1 MPKPKPRHVKT
12 PETQLTSPLD
22 QIDVEKVEE
31 ISPAKEHTLDIETV
45 QVGISPSDTTIETYE
60 DRKKFWETVSRESEI
75 TISKKKRMSL
85 FEEPTDTEKQLLA
98 KKRTSVHEISGF
110 PPIPKPRSTL
120 QTSVS
125 LSESEGPGRQQSISS
140 VDESTGSIGQTEL
153 TRISESDKSLDE
165 ALGKP
170 MTEYQAAYQVPQ
182 PVDGKTKTRSEELK
196 GELQKTDS
204 LDSEKDYSSQAYE
217 NAGYISD
224 SGDVEHYISDSEIE
238 DRVPQI
244 RERQMSIAV
253 PVAPARKSIYER
265 SASLPTEDLYEVS
278 ARSVKLRKQYYEQQ
292 IKKEMI
298 VEQLTS
304 EVEEEPSP
312 ERKTLTGL
320 TIREE
325 ESPIGTRSAPEKLS
339 EEDEQYIPATIKD
352 IAKSFEEAKITD
364 VSSSVKSFEQKSTD
378 ITRSDS
384 RESGSGVDAAPVK
397 PPSVRDLAKGF
408 EKELGS
414 VVAGH
419 KIGQP
424 SKDMKGFVLEKHT
437 KGASEKVD
445 VKDIKDFQ
453 EIVHTT
459 HKPDSTVASHKNGEA
474 IPGSLMDTMESVET
488 AVSTHKFETHKSFE
502 STTRTKR
509 SSTESEQSISSERSM
524 DFGAVDEVIPTYRED
539 SMSKPSDSMEVHVD
553 KSEIEDSE
561 KVTDI
566 EQDATDLETKSLDSL
581 NAVDDHVP
589 EITVTLSGKQRR
601 ISEDS
606 DEESEKETHK
616 AQICQSEQRSED
628 VVWEVSVESE
638 PNIKFDER
646 AYEISAEEPAKVEK
660 DEDLSGSVRD
670 ESDLGSEIHQDHSD
684 SYASDKIKSETHSEM
699 EKIILES
706 LHQQKVDPEEAKK
719 IATALIEDIE
729 AEIERRQ
736 PSGIVILDMPSDTD
750 KPPISDYLRQLA
762 EAKGLDEREV
772 ELVESVL
779 ARREREL
786 ARLSRRDTEASS
798 MEITDEDL
806 RYSGTEVD
814 YNNILE
820 QQMDQLEHEKSVED
834 IKAVYDTLE
843 KECRKDY
850 ETQSVKSEKTED
862 ESVKESS
869 IQRDYE
875 TYEEGKITA
884 RKMDIQSKTS
894 DSMKSERRLSEK
906 RDAIL
911 EEDETALDSIT
922 EETEIMERKIETS
935 ITHAES
941 KKTDSVSEALTSAS
955 YVTDKTKHAI
965 DTVHKVIE
973 ATTKDSESK
982 IDKTATS
989 ELEQTKLAGKY
1000 ALELETEEKFD
1011 EGFKKSKIEQDQE
1024 VEKMS
1029 GTETK
1034 TDVVKIEETKRT
1046 DEGQVEIL
1054 QTNERTHTKTESSLT
1069 HIDHKHEVSTAV
1081 TSKVLG
1087 EVIETD
1093 LEKLIASGTLNVDK
1107 EKLDQIKPIGT
1118 DEIVIIEHEQIKR
1131 TYSDESKSSQD
1142 ESIRSPEEQ
1151 FSTCSSGRKGDSDSV
1166 FKAQQKQSVTLR
1178 KTKSQKDAD
1187 TSSSSGKDM
1196 KVDRKSGIDFEA
1208 YSSSGESHYHSFEV
1222 DSGRSRPC
1230 SSDVEGLVAA
1240 GSSEY
1245 ESALTSQDISAPS
1258 HMTDYHT
1265 AVSSLSSKESMKSLD
1280 SESSGNLA
1288 SVEVSEASE
1297 TLVPSTFEV
1306 DRDILDE
1313 SVDEWHEKPVRQSTS
1328 DSDYILGSID
1338 ASEETE
1344 LPPLDSLSK
1353 MKRSHEMTFQPE
1365 PKVLAPDSPHDADE
1379 KFGTSLD
1386 EGSVLSMSVSSTSS
1400 ASALRTVIELSRTDS
1415 ERLEGSMTISGS
1427 FDDVE
1432 AFQGSRESLI
1442 HTPTRQTDMST
1453 STPSQPSDFAI
1464 GSVTITTSTVAED
1477 GLQNVSTQVTSEVQ
1491 TPEKDLIEDVVEPK
1505 KKGHRRQESAAFAP
1519 SMFSMASRSEIEQKI
1534 HSDLAESD
1542 KYTSE
1547 LSYKEVISDE
1557 KKDVDETEK
1566 DEFYETEADQGFHR
1580 DMREGRYLETESDV
1594 DGDSKLSDVS
1604 RPQSQISKSG
1614 FSDDKPDSE
1623 LMELAKLT
1631 SSDGVTEPVERPI
1644 SPEPP
1649 EDYEIK
1655 DDTPELSSEAQASV
1669 GELEQEYTSAIA
1681 RAADFH
1687 LPDIKKVS
1695 EKATKDLSSE
1705 KSSFEE
1711 AEAEAAFS
1719 MVAHVS
1725 PAHKVKQI
1733 CPILEDDDAE
1743 KHELETRERA
1753 KKELEKKRKAQ
1764 MKDLSPGFIPDIK
1777 ITQHMA
1783 PLVDHGFHYPDL
1795 EYEQKEREKEESEK
1809 PEAPQTPSS
1818 KSSED
1823 TDQGREYTLEDSG
1836 VSIPEE
1842 PEGTFLDE
1850 KAEMTE
1856 SKSELGTV
1864 VEKTIYES
1872 DKETSRSGSSNSD
1885 SFEMLEK
1892 PDLIDDFVVIEEV
1905 AKEAQEFDT
1914 EGKSVKITMKKK
1926 AVKKADAEIEEYLTK
1941 SAPTTTTAKMTDM
1954 KYYPDGSSSDEL
1966 GFEFEDSPP
1975 QLQKQE
1981 SSTSKKGRDYVY
1993 EYDRELEA
2001 NRKWIEQQFQGD
2013 QAAMM
2018 AAGYG
2023 YEMEFERGPLEDIK
2037 EEDINDF
2044 DPTSSRIGSVGSQK
2058 ESGGSLGSVKDSFSS
2073 TPEYDVLAGRKYFT
2087 RSGEHDDVSMSSLQ
2101 EFENLER
2108 AMSLEQRK
2116 YHQGSQ
2122 DSLSNGSFGR
2132 RYYASRSGQGDD
2144 VSVSSLKEFEGLEKA
2159 CIDAHKIEVKVKE
2172 EEAMLAQIDEGQES
2186 IASEETESCET
2197 MSGTDKKV
2205 IPDSDEEDYEKRMFE
2220 IDEIIRQA
2228 QTNVERFV
2236 DLKECEKTES
2246 LGRGDSFEEVA
2257 KVPELELDVPEQK
2270 ASSTKVQWADTS
2282 EDVMAVSTDSLDL
2295 PREEVDRRD
2304 STDSL
2309 DQKTTAGDIMT
2320 ASTDSIEL
2328 QAAQKAKDTIMTD
2341 SIEVRDED
2349 EKSNMVAS
2357 DSLELATGTSANVA
2371 GYSDSIDEDGGRV
2384 GVYEH
2389 STSSEKDGACL
2400 PKDNE
2405 LRTRAEHML
2414 GSTDSLDPS
2423 SSAAT
2428 HATYQYET
2436 DSVFSGSFTSGG
2448 SNTMVSSTDT
2458 IEQREGVDL
2467 AAAVRKV
2474 WFDDATSGT
2483 SRTFTTE
2490 YFEDDSRPYVTE
2502 VIEPCEETEFSHT
2515 IHRRVEMPPEIRKV
2529 TFSGA
2534 DAEEQMRRFME
2545 EFGEGEDVQESEEVD
2560 KDGNVHV
2567 KRIVQKRLIIKDG
2580 SEGKPDV
2587 PGHGVIKRTYTDGQ
2601 HSKTIY
2607 TQEFDLPQGDT
2618 TSAVRDIL
2626 TSIAGDTGSSRF
2638 PSEVVVIQI
2647 NFSLVLYYLYTC
2659 TLFLVSFRFS
2669 FLSVCMVLHLHV
2681 VYCLR

>member
-1 MPKPKPRHVKT
+1 MPKPKPRHVKS

-22 QIDVEKVEE
+22 HVDIAKVEA
-31 ISPAKEHTLDIETV
+31 ISPVQEQKLEIETV
-45 QVGISPSDTTIETYE
+45 QVGISPSDPMTDTYE

-75 TISKKKRMSL
+75 VISKKKRMSL
-85 FEEPTDTEKQLLA
+85 FEEPSVSEKQLLA
-98 KKRTSVHEISGF
+98 KKRTSIHEVGGF
-110 PPIPKPRSTL
+110 PPVPKPRSTL
-120 QTSVS
+120 QTSTS
-125 LSESEGPGRQQSISS
+125 LSESEGPRRQQSESS
-140 VDESTGSIGQTEL
+140 VDESSGSFAQTEL
-153 TRISESDKSLDE
+153 TRISESDKSLE
-165 ALGKP
+165 ELPTKP
-170 MTEYQAAYQVPQ
+170 MTEYQAAFQAPQV
-182 PVDGKTKTRSEELK
+182 VDTKTKIRSEEIKTESKAELK
-196 GELQKTDS
+196 KMDS

-253 PVAPARKSIYER
+253 PIVPARKSIYER

-312 ERKTLTGL
+312 ERKTLASLPIKDEELPTG
-320 TIREE
+320 I
-325 ESPIGTRSAPEKLS
+325 RSAPEKLS
-339 EEDEQYIPATIKD
+339 EEEEKSVPTTIDEVAR
-352 IAKSFEEAKITD
+352 SFEEAP
-364 VSSSVKSFEQKSTD
+364 SSVKDITQSFEEKTTS
-378 ITRSDS
+378 ILRSDS
-384 RESGSGVDAAPVK
+384 KDSAKSIEITKPLSVK
-397 PPSVRDLAKGF
+397 DLAKGF
-408 EKELGS
+408 EKELGT
-414 VVAGH
+414 VVAGQ

-437 KGASEKVD
+437 KASSEEEGLQ
-445 VKDIKDFQ
+445 DIKDFQ
-453 EIVHTT
+453 ELVYPT
-459 HKPDSTVASHKNGEA
+459 HKPNSTVVSHKEGELFQ
-474 IPGSLMDTMESVET
+474 GSLMGIEESVGT

-502 STTRTKR
+502 STSRTKR
-509 SSTESEQSISSERSM
+509 SSTESEQSVSSERSM
-524 DFGAVDEVIPTYRED
+524 EFGTVDEVAPTYKDD
-539 SMSKPSDSMEVHVD
+539 STSKPSDSMEVHVD
-553 KSEIEDSE
+553 KSELEDSE
-561 KVTDI
+561 KVTDM
-566 EQDATDLETKSLDSL
+566 EQDTTDVETKSLDSL
-581 NAVDDHVP
+581 NASDDHVP

-606 DEESEKETHK
+606 EENEQVQVESSHG
-616 AQICQSEQRSED
+616 AQIYQSEQRTED
-628 VVWEVSVESE
+628 IVWEVSVESD
-638 PNIKFDER
+638 PTTKFDER
-646 AYEISAEEPAKVEK
+646 TFEITTEEPSKVKDFEK

-684 SYASDKIKSETHSEM
+684 SYSDKIKSESHSEI

-706 LHQQKVDPEEAKK
+706 LHHQKVDPEEAKK

-729 AEIERRQ
+729 VEIGKRQ
-736 PSGIVILDMPSDTD
+736 SSEKLLE
-750 KPPISDYLRQLA
+750 KPEIAKPQVGDYLRQLA

-786 ARLSRRDTEASS
+786 AKLARRDTEASS

-820 QQMDQLEHEKSVED
+820 QQMNQLEHEKSSEN
-834 IKAVYDTLE
+834 IKGVYDSLE
-843 KECRKDY
+843 KEFKKDY
-850 ETQSVKSEKTED
+850 ETQSVKSEKSED
-862 ESVKESS
+862 ESIKESS
-869 IQRDYE
+869 IQKDYE
-875 TYEEGKITA
+875 SYEDGKLITS
-884 RKMDIQSKTS
+884 KVDIQSKTF
-894 DSMKSERRLSEK
+894 DSAKAERRYSEK
-906 RDAIL
+906 REAII
-911 EEDETALDSIT
+911 EEDESVLDAIT
-922 EETEIMERKIETS
+922 EESDTFAKKQEKIVTQS
-935 ITHAES
+935 ES
-941 KKTDSVSEALTSAS
+941 KKEESLSEVIKSATI
-955 YVTDKTKHAI
+955 VTDEVAHVGHRVEQIT
-965 DTVHKVIE
+965 E
-973 ATTKDSESK
+973 ATMQDSESK
-982 IDKTATS
+982 IEKRTTA
-989 ELEQTKLAGKY
+989 EVEKTKLGGKY
-1000 ALELETEEKFD
+1000 EAEIEIKEQLD
-1011 EGFKKSKIEQDQE
+1011 EGFKERKIEQDQK
-1024 VEKMS
+1024 VEKVS
-1029 GTETK
+1029 EKETK
-1034 TDVVKIEETKRT
+1034 TDVEQTEESKHTSEGEVDILHTK
-1046 DEGQVEIL
+1046 EK
-1054 QTNERTHTKTESSLT
+1054 THTKTESSV
-1069 HIDHKHEVSTAV
+1069 ISVDHKHEVSTSV

-1087 EVIETD
+1087 EVAETD
-1093 LEKLIASGTLNVDK
+1093 LGKLIESTSLSS
-1107 EKLDQIKPIGT
+1107 DQVKSTEGR
-1118 DEIVIIEHEQIKR
+1118 EIIIVEHEQVQR
-1131 TYSDESKSSQD
+1131 TYSDESKSSQE

-1151 FSTCSSGRKGDSDSV
+1151 LSTASSGRRGDSDSV
-1166 FKAQQKQSVTLR
+1166 IKPPLKQGVILR
-1178 KTKSQKDAD
+1178 KSKPHKDAD
-1187 TSSSSGKDM
+1187 TSSSSGGGKDL
-1196 KVDRKSGIDFEA
+1196 KIDRKSGIDFEA
-1208 YSSSGESHYHSFEV
+1208 YSSSGESHYHSFEL
-1222 DSGRSRPC
+1222 DSGKSRPC
-1230 SSDVEGLVAA
+1230 SSDVEGLVGA

-1245 ESALTSQDISAPS
+1245 ESALTSQDVSAPS

-1306 DRDILDE
+1306 DRDILDDTVE
-1313 SVDEWHEKPVRQSTS
+1313 EWHEKPIRQSTES
-1328 DSDYILGSID
+1328 FDV
-1338 ASEETE
+1338 SEESE
-1344 LPPLDSLSK
+1344 IPLVDLQSR

-1365 PKVLAPDSPHDADE
+1365 PKAFAPDSPHESEE

-1400 ASALRTVIELSRTDS
+1400 ASALRTVVELSRADS
-1415 ERLEGSMTISGS
+1415 ERIEGSMTISGS
-1427 FDDVE
+1427 FDDVDALQE
-1432 AFQGSRESLI
+1432 SRESLC
-1442 HTPTRQTDMST
+1442 TPTKQTDTST
-1453 STPSQPSDFAI
+1453 STPAQLSGVAV
-1464 GSVTITTSTVAED
+1464 GSVTITTSTVAEN
-1477 GLQNVSTQVTSEVQ
+1477 GLQSVSTQVTSEVQ
-1491 TPEKDLIEDVVEPK
+1491 RPEKESAAVVEDAVEPK

-1519 SMFSMASRSEIEQKI
+1519 SMFSLPSRSEIEQKI

-1547 LSYKEVISDE
+1547 LSFKEVTCDE
-1557 KKDVDETEK
+1557 KKDIDETER

-1580 DMREGRYLETESDV
+1580 DVREGRYLETESDV
-1594 DGDSKLSDVS
+1594 DGDIS

-1623 LMELAKLT
+1623 LAELARLT
-1631 SSDGVTEPVERPI
+1631 SSDGVTEPIERPI
-1644 SPEPP
+1644 SPEPL
-1649 EDYEIK
+1649 EEFEIK

-1669 GELEQEYTSAIA
+1669 EELEQEYTSAIA
-1681 RAADFH
+1681 RVDFH
-1687 LPDIKKVS
+1687 LPDIKKS
-1695 EKATKDLSSE
+1695 AEKIVKDPSSE

-1753 KKELEKKRKAQ
+1753 LKELEERRKAQ

-1783 PLVDHGFHYPDL
+1783 PLVDKGFHYPDM
-1795 EYEQKEREKEESEK
+1795 EYEQQQQREVEK
-1809 PEAPQTPSS
+1809 TEAPQTPSS

-1823 TDQGREYTLEDSG
+1823 TDQGREYVLEDTG

-1850 KAEMTE
+1850 KAETTE

-1864 VEKTIYES
+1864 VEKTMYES

-1914 EGKSVKITMKKK
+1914 EGKSVQITVKKK
-1926 AVKKADAEIEEYLTK
+1926 VVKKADKEIEEYLTK
-1941 SAPTTTTAKMTDM
+1941 SAPTPTTTKMTDI

-1975 QLQKQE
+1975 QLQNQE
-1981 SSTSKKGRDYVY
+1981 GTSKKGRDYVY

-2001 NRKWIEQQFQGD
+2001 NKKWIEQQFQGD
-2013 QAAMM
+2013 QAAMI

-2023 YEMEFERGPLEDIK
+2023 YEMDFERGPLEDIK

-2101 EFENLER
+2101 EFENLEK

-2132 RYYASRSGQGDD
+2132 RYYAGRSGQGDD

-2197 MSGTDKKV
+2197 ISGTDKKV

-2220 IDEIIRQA
+2220 IDEIIKQA
-2228 QTNVERFV
+2228 QSNVEKFV
-2236 DLKECEKTES
+2236 ELKECEKTES

-2257 KVPELELDVPEQK
+2257 KVPELELDTLEERSK
-2270 ASSTKVQWADTS
+2270 AID
-2282 EDVMAVSTDSLDL
+2282 DLMAASTDSLDV
-2295 PREEVDRRD
+2295 PRDQPDRRD
-2304 STDSL
+2304 SADSL

-2320 ASTDSIEL
+2320 ASTDSIEF
-2328 QAAQKAKDTIMTD
+2328 QAQKAKDTIMTD
-2341 SIEVRDED
+2341 SIEVKDDE
-2349 EKSNMVAS
+2349 EKSNLVAS
-2357 DSLELATGTSANVA
+2357 DSLELATGINTNLTA
-2371 GYSDSIDEDGGRV
+2371 YSDSIDEDGSRIGIHD
-2384 GVYEH
+2384 H
-2389 STSSEKDGACL
+2389 STSSERDSACL
-2400 PKDNE
+2400 PKDVPETSE
-2405 LRTRAEHML
+2405 LRTRAEYML
-2414 GSTDSLDPS
+2414 GSTDSLEPS

-2436 DSVFSGSFTSGG
+2436 DSVYSGSFTSGG

-2458 IEQREGVDL
+2458 IEQRETVDL

-2474 WFDDATSGT
+2474 WFDDGTSGT

-2490 YFEDDSRPYVTE
+2490 YFDDDSKPYVTE
-2502 VIEPCEETEFSHT
+2502 VIEPCEESEFSHT
-2515 IHRRVEMPPEIRKV
+2515 IHRKVEMPPEIRKV
-2529 TFSGA
+2529 TFTGA
-2534 DAEEQMRRFME
+2534 DADEQMRKFME

-2567 KRIVQKRLIIKDG
+2567 KRVVQKRMII
-2580 SEGKPDV
+2580 SEGQPQSQ
-2587 PGHGVIKRTYTDGQ
+2587 GHGVIKRTYTDGQ
-2601 HSKTIY
+2601 NSKTIY
-2607 TQEFDLPQGDT
+2607 TQEFDLPQEDT
-2618 TSAVRDIL
+2618 ASAVRDLL
-2626 TSIAGDTGSSRF
+2626 TSIAGDTGS
-2638 PSEVVVIQI
+2638 
-2647 NFSLVLYYLYTC
+2647 
-2659 TLFLVSFRFS
+2659 
-2669 FLSVCMVLHLHV
+2669 
-2681 VYCLR
+2681 

>member
-1 MPKPKPRHVKT
+1 MPKPKPRLVKS
-12 PETQLTSPLD
+12 PDTQLTSPLD
-22 QIDVEKVEE
+22 QVDVEKYEE

-45 QVGISPSDTTIETYE
+45 KVGVSPSDTTIDTYE

-85 FEEPTDTEKQLLA
+85 FEEPSITEKQLLA
-98 KKRTSVHEISGF
+98 RKRTSVHEVSGI
-110 PPIPKPRSTL
+110 PPVPKPRSTL
-120 QTSVS
+120 QASLS
-125 LSESEGPGRQQSISS
+125 LSESEGPGRQQSESS
-140 VDESTGSIGQTEL
+140 IDDSSGSIVQTEL
-153 TRISESDKSLDE
+153 TRISESDRSLDE
-165 ALGKP
+165 LPEKP
-170 MTEYQAAYQVPQ
+170 MTEYQAAFQPPQ
-182 PVDGKTKTRSEELK
+182 TAETKSKTRSEELK
-196 GELQKTDS
+196 AESKADLQKADS
-204 LDSEKDYSSQAYE
+204 LDSEKDYPNQAYE

-244 RERQMSIAV
+244 RERQMSIAI

-312 ERKTLTGL
+312 ERKTLAGL

-325 ESPIGTRSAPEKLS
+325 ESPVGTRSAPEKLS
-339 EEDEQYIPATIKD
+339 EEEEQSVPATIKQV
-352 IAKSFEEAKITD
+352 AKSFEEAQLAEAPT
-364 VSSSVKSFEQKSTD
+364 SVKDMAKSFEA
-378 ITRSDS
+378 IVPRSDS
-384 RESGSGVDAAPVK
+384 RDSSKGVEATKPLSVK
-397 PPSVRDLAKGF
+397 DLARGF
-408 EKELGS
+408 EKELGA
-414 VVAGH
+414 VVAGQR
-419 KIGQP
+419 IGQP
-424 SKDMKGFVLEKHT
+424 SKDIKGFVLEKHI
-437 KGASEKVD
+437 KASSEDKEEP
-445 VKDIKDFQ
+445 KDIKDFQ
-453 EIVHTT
+453 EIVHIT
-459 HKPDSTVASHKNGEA
+459 HKPDSIVISHKGEA
-474 IPGSLMDTMESVET
+474 VEGSSMDITESAET

-509 SSTESEQSISSERSM
+509 SSTESEQSISSERSIE
-524 DFGAVDEVIPTYRED
+524 FGVADEIIPTYRDD
-539 SMSKPSDSMEVHVD
+539 SVSKPSDSMEVHVD
-553 KSEIEDSE
+553 KSETEDSE
-561 KVTDI
+561 KVTDM
-566 EQDATDLETKSLDSL
+566 EQDATDVETKSLDSL
-581 NAVDDHVP
+581 NAAEDHVP

-606 DEESEKETHK
+606 EEELEKETLPQE
-616 AQICQSEQRSED
+616 AQICQSEQRTED
-628 VVWEVSVESE
+628 IVWEVSVESE
-638 PNIKFDER
+638 PHNKFEER
-646 AYEISAEEPAKVEK
+646 AYEITSEEPAKVKEPEK
-660 DEDLSGSVRD
+660 DDDFSGSVRD

-684 SYASDKIKSETHSEM
+684 SYASDKIKSESHNEI
-699 EKIILES
+699 EKIILDS
-706 LHQQKVDPEEAKK
+706 LHHQKVDPEEAKK

-729 AEIERRQ
+729 AEIEKRHT
-736 PSGIVILDMPSDTD
+736 SGVIPLD
-750 KPPISDYLRQLA
+750 KPFEMPDASKPPVSEYLRLLA
-762 EAKGLDEREV
+762 AAKGLDEREV

-786 ARLSRRDTEASS
+786 SKLSRRDTEASS

-806 RYSGTEVD
+806 RYSGAEID

-820 QQMDQLEHEKSVED
+820 QQMDQLEQERSTED

-850 ETQSVKSEKTED
+850 ETQSAKSEKTED
-862 ESVKESS
+862 ESVKESC
-869 IQRDYE
+869 IEKDFE
-875 TYEEGKITA
+875 TVEDGKVTT
-884 RKMDIQSKTS
+884 RKVDIQSKTS
-894 DSMKSERRLSEK
+894 DSMKTERRLSEK
-906 RDAIL
+906 RDAIM
-911 EEDETALDSIT
+911 EEDENILDSIT
-922 EETEIMERKIETS
+922 EETETVDKKSEKFVTQ
-935 ITHAES
+935 AES
-941 KKTDSVSEALTSAS
+941 KRTDDMSEILKSATIITDEVKR
-955 YVTDKTKHAI
+955 VTDIAQKI
-965 DTVHKVIE
+965 SE
-973 ATTKDSESK
+973 ATTKDYESK
-982 IDKTATS
+982 IDKTATT
-989 ELEQTKLAGKY
+989 EIQKAKLAGKY
-1000 ALELETEEKFD
+1000 TAELEVEENFD
-1011 EGFKKSKIEQDQE
+1011 EGFKRTNIEQDQK
-1024 VEKMS
+1024 VEKLSEKEIKM
-1029 GTETK
+1029 
-1034 TDVVKIEETKRT
+1034 DVEKIEESKRT
-1046 DEGQVEIL
+1046 EEGEIEIS
-1054 QTNERTHTKTESSLT
+1054 QTKEKTHTKTESSL
-1069 HIDHKHEVSTAV
+1069 ISVDHKHEVSTSV

-1087 EVIETD
+1087 EVIESD
-1093 LEKLIASGTLNVDK
+1093 LEKLIASGSLSVD
-1107 EKLDQIKPIGT
+1107 LLKPTGT
-1118 DEIVIIEHEQIKR
+1118 DEIVIVEHEQIKR
-1131 TYSDESKSSQD
+1131 TYSDESKSSQE

-1151 FSTCSSGRKGDSDSV
+1151 FSSGSSGRKGDSDSV
-1166 FKAQQKQSVTLR
+1166 FKFVKKQEVTLR
-1178 KTKSQKDAD
+1178 KSKSQKDAD
-1187 TSSSSGKDM
+1187 TSSSSGKDI
-1196 KVDRKSGIDFEA
+1196 KADRKSGIDFEA

-1222 DSGRSRPC
+1222 DSGKSRPC

-1258 HMTDYHT
+1258 HMTEYHT
-1265 AVSSLSSKESMKSLD
+1265 AASSLSSKESMKSLD

-1313 SVDEWHEKPVRQSTS
+1313 GVEVWHERPVRQSTELS
-1328 DSDYILGSID
+1328 DSEQILGSID
-1338 ASEETE
+1338 ISEETE
-1344 LPPLDSLSK
+1344 LPPLDTQSK

-1365 PKVLAPDSPHDADE
+1365 PKALILDSPHEAEE
-1379 KFGTSLD
+1379 KLGTSLD

-1400 ASALRTVIELSRTDS
+1400 ASALRTVIELSRADS

-1427 FDDVE
+1427 FEDVE
-1432 AFQGSRESLI
+1432 ALQGSRESLM
-1442 HTPTRQTDMST
+1442 HTPTRQADMST
-1453 STPSQPSDFAI
+1453 STPSQSSDIAI

-1477 GLQNVSTQVTSEVQ
+1477 GLQSVSTQVTSEVQ
-1491 TPEKDLIEDVVEPK
+1491 TPERDNAVAVDDIVEPK
-1505 KKGHRRQESAAFAP
+1505 KKGHRRQESAAFAH
-1519 SMFSMASRSEIEQKI
+1519 SMFSMTSRSEIEQKI

-1594 DGDSKLSDVS
+1594 DGDSKISDVS

-1623 LMELAKLT
+1623 LTELARLT

-1649 EDYEIK
+1649 EDSEIK

-1669 GELEQEYTSAIA
+1669 GELEQEYTSAVT
-1681 RAADFH
+1681 RTADFQ
-1687 LPDIKKVS
+1687 LPDVKKVVT

-1733 CPILEDDDAE
+1733 CPILEDEDAE

-1753 KKELEKKRKAQ
+1753 QKELEERRKAQ

-1783 PLVDHGFHYPDL
+1783 PLIDHGFHYPDL
-1795 EYEQKEREKEESEK
+1795 EYEQQQREKDEAEK
-1809 PEAPQTPSS
+1809 TEAPQTPSS

-1823 TDQGREYTLEDSG
+1823 TDQGREYILEDSG

-1850 KAEMTE
+1850 KAEATE
-1856 SKSELGTV
+1856 SKSEMGTV
-1864 VEKTIYES
+1864 VEKTLYDS

-1905 AKEAQEFDT
+1905 AKEAQEFDM
-1914 EGKSVKITMKKK
+1914 EGKSVKITVKKK
-1926 AVKKADAEIEEYLTK
+1926 AVKKPDAEIEEYLIK
-1941 SAPTTTTAKMTDM
+1941 SAPTTTTTKMTDI

-2013 QAAMM
+2013 QAAMA

-2044 DPTSSRIGSVGSQK
+2044 DPTSSRIGSLGSQK

-2197 MSGTDKKV
+2197 ISGTDKKV

-2257 KVPELELDVPEQK
+2257 KVPELDLDQPEQK
-2270 ASSTKVQWADTS
+2270 ITATKVQWADTT
-2282 EDVMAVSTDSLDL
+2282 EDAMAASTDSLDL
-2295 PREEVDRRD
+2295 PRDEKDRRD

-2309 DQKTTAGDIMT
+2309 DQKTTAADIMT
-2320 ASTDSIEL
+2320 ASTDSIEF
-2328 QAAQKAKDTIMTD
+2328 QAAQKTKDTIMTD
-2341 SIEVRDED
+2341 SIEVKDDE
-2349 EKSNMVAS
+2349 EKSNMVTS

-2371 GYSDSIDEDGGRV
+2371 GYSDSMEEDGAKIGIYDR
-2384 GVYEH
+2384 
-2389 STSSEKDGACL
+2389 STSSDKDGAFL
-2400 PKDNE
+2400 PKDIPETCE
-2405 LRTRAEHML
+2405 LRTRAEYML

-2458 IEQREGVDL
+2458 IEQRDSVDL
-2467 AAAVRKV
+2467 PAAVRKV
-2474 WFDDATSGT
+2474 WFDDDTSGT
-2483 SRTFTTE
+2483 GRAFSTE

-2515 IHRRVEMPPEIRKV
+2515 IHRRVEMPPEIKKI
-2529 TFSGA
+2529 TFTGA
-2534 DAEEQMRRFME
+2534 DAEEQMRKYME

-2560 KDGNVHV
+2560 KDGNVHT
-2567 KRIVQKRLIIKDG
+2567 KRVIQKRVIIRDG
-2580 SEGKPDV
+2580 SEGKSDLQS
-2587 PGHGVIKRTYTDGQ
+2587 HGVIKRTYTDGQ
-2601 HSKTIY
+2601 QSKTIY

-2618 TSAVRDIL
+2618 ASAVRDIL
-2626 TSIAGDTGSSRF
+2626 TSIAGDTGSSRI
-2638 PSEVVVIQI
+2638 PLEVDFLPI
-2647 NFSLVLYYLYTC
+2647 NFFLVVYLYTC
-2659 TLFLVSFRFS
+2659 TLFW
-2669 FLSVCMVLHLHV
+2669 
-2681 VYCLR
+2681 

>member
-1 MPKPKPRHVKT
+1 
-12 PETQLTSPLD
+12 
-22 QIDVEKVEE
+22 
-31 ISPAKEHTLDIETV
+31 
-45 QVGISPSDTTIETYE
+45 
-60 DRKKFWETVSRESEI
+60 
-75 TISKKKRMSL
+75 MSL
-85 FEEPTDTEKQLLA
+85 FEEPSVSEKQLLA
-98 KKRTSVHEISGF
+98 KKRTSVHEVSGF
-110 PPIPKPRSTL
+110 PPVPKPRSAL
-120 QTSVS
+120 QTSFS
-125 LSESEGPGRQQSISS
+125 LSESEGPGRQQSESS
-140 VDESTGSIGQTEL
+140 IDESSGSVTQTEL
-153 TRISESDKSLDE
+153 TRISESDRSLED
-165 ALGKP
+165 LSTKP
-170 MTEYQAAYQVPQ
+170 VTEYQAAFKAPQ
-182 PVDGKTKTRSEELK
+182 EMEAKVKTRSEELK
-196 GELQKTDS
+196 AESKAELQKTDS
-204 LDSEKDYSSQAYE
+204 LDSERDYPSQAYE

-244 RERQMSIAV
+244 RERQMSIAI
-253 PVAPARKSIYER
+253 PVAPVRKSIYER

-312 ERKTLTGL
+312 ERKTLSGL
-320 TIREE
+320 AIREVE
-325 ESPIGTRSAPEKLS
+325 TPTGTRSAPEKLS
-339 EEDEQYIPATIKD
+339 EGEESVPASIKKAAKSLEQTITEETSASVKD
-352 IAKSFEEAKITD
+352 MAKSFEE
-364 VSSSVKSFEQKSTD
+364 KSATVF
-378 ITRSDS
+378 RSDS
-384 RESGSGVDAAPVK
+384 GESVEVTPTK
-397 PPSVRDLAKGF
+397 PPSVKDLAKGF
-408 EKELGS
+408 EKELGT
-414 VVAGH
+414 VVAGQR
-419 KIGQP
+419 IGQP
-424 SKDMKGFVLEKHT
+424 N
-437 KGASEKVD
+437 
-445 VKDIKDFQ
+445 KDIKGFILQKRVKTVSGEQEPKDIRDFQ

-459 HKPDSTVASHKNGEA
+459 HKPDSIVTSHKEA
-474 IPGSLMDTMESVET
+474 VVRGSSTSTDEDIET
-488 AVSTHKFETHKSFE
+488 AVSAHKFETHKGFE
-502 STTRTKR
+502 TTTRTKR
-509 SSTESEQSISSERSM
+509 SSTESDQSISSERSM
-524 DFGAVDEVIPTYRED
+524 EFGGVDEIIPTYRED
-539 SMSKPSDSMEVHVD
+539 SVSKPTDSMEVHVD

-561 KVTDI
+561 KGTDV

-581 NAVDDHVP
+581 NAADYHVP
-589 EITVTLSGKQRR
+589 EITFTLSGKQRR
-601 ISEDS
+601 ISSED
-606 DEESEKETHK
+606 ESERELVPKET
-616 AQICQSEQRSED
+616 QICQSQQRTED
-628 VVWEVSVESE
+628 IVWEVSVESE
-638 PNIKFDER
+638 PHTKFDER
-646 AYEISAEEPAKVEK
+646 AFEIASEEPAKVKEIEK
-660 DEDLSGSVRD
+660 DDDLSGSVRD
-670 ESDLGSEIHQDHSD
+670 ESDMGSEIHQDHSD
-684 SYASDKIKSETHSEM
+684 SYSSDKIKSESHSEM
-699 EKIILES
+699 ERIILES
-706 LHQQKVDPEEAKK
+706 LHHQKVDPEEAKR
-719 IATALIEDIE
+719 IAAALIEDIE
-729 AEIERRQ
+729 IEIEKRH
-736 PSGIVILDMPSDTD
+736 GTEIVVTEKSTESTD
-750 KPPISDYLRQLA
+750 VSKPQVSDYLKQLA
-762 EAKGLDEREV
+762 EAKGLDAREV

-786 ARLSRRDTEASS
+786 AKLSRKDTEASS

-806 RYSGTEVD
+806 RYSGTDVD

-820 QQMDQLEHEKSVED
+820 QQIDQLEHEKSVED

-843 KECRKDY
+843 KECKKDY
-850 ETQSVKSEKTED
+850 ETQSVRSERTED
-862 ESVKESS
+862 GSVKESLV
-869 IQRDYE
+869 QRDYE
-875 TYEEGKITA
+875 STEDGKVTA
-884 RKMDIQSKTS
+884 RKLDIQSKTS
-894 DSMKSERRLSEK
+894 DCMRTERRLSEK
-906 RDAIL
+906 RDAIM
-911 EEDETALDSIT
+911 EEDETVLDSIT
-922 EETEIMERKIETS
+922 EETEAVDKKCEKLVTQVEARKTESLSEIHKSTSLITDEHKKVSDITQRTTEITSDEKDSKCKLDKTS
-935 ITHAES
+935 ITE
-941 KKTDSVSEALTSAS
+941 TGQALIAGT
-955 YVTDKTKHAI
+955 YETEVE
-965 DTVHKVIE
+965 IE
-973 ATTKDSESK
+973 E
-982 IDKTATS
+982 
-989 ELEQTKLAGKY
+989 KLAG
-1000 ALELETEEKFD
+1000 
-1011 EGFKKSKIEQDQE
+1011 GFMKSKVQQDQKI
-1024 VEKMS
+1024 EKLS
-1029 GTETK
+1029 ETETK
-1034 TDVVKIEETKRT
+1034 SDVEKIEESKRS
-1046 DEGQVEIL
+1046 DEGELEVL
-1054 QTNERTHTKTESSLT
+1054 QTKETTHTKSKSSL
-1069 HIDHKHEVSTAV
+1069 ISVDHKHEVSTSV

-1087 EVIETD
+1087 EVVEAD
-1093 LEKLIASGTLNVDK
+1093 LENLIASGSLCL
-1107 EKLDQIKPIGT
+1107 EKQEVDQIRSSGA
-1118 DEIVIIEHEQIKR
+1118 DEIVITEHEQVKR
-1131 TYSDESKSSQD
+1131 TYSDESKSSQE
-1142 ESIRSPEEQ
+1142 ESVRSPEEQ
-1151 FSTCSSGRKGDSDSV
+1151 LSTCSSGRKGDSDSI
-1166 FKAQQKQSVTLR
+1166 FKTAHKQEVILR
-1178 KTKSQKDAD
+1178 KSKSRKDAD
-1187 TSSSSGKDM
+1187 TSSSSGKET
-1196 KVDRKSGIDFEA
+1196 KTDRKSGIDFET

-1222 DSGRSRPC
+1222 DSGKSRPC

-1258 HMTDYHT
+1258 HMTEYHT
-1265 AVSSLSSKESMKSLD
+1265 AVSSLSSKGSMKSLD

-1313 SVDEWHEKPVRQSTS
+1313 GVEEWHDKPVRQNTELS
-1328 DSDYILGSID
+1328 DSEHLLGSVDI
-1338 ASEETE
+1338 SEEAD
-1344 LPPLDSLSK
+1344 LPAVDTQSK

-1365 PKVLAPDSPHDADE
+1365 PKILVPDSPHEGEE

-1400 ASALRTVIELSRTDS
+1400 ASALRTVIELSRADS

-1432 AFQGSRESLI
+1432 ALQESRESLM

-1453 STPSQPSDFAI
+1453 STPSHPSDVAI
-1464 GSVTITTSTVAED
+1464 SSVTITTSTVAED
-1477 GLQNVSTQVTSEVQ
+1477 GLQSVSTQVTSEVQ
-1491 TPEKDLIEDVVEPK
+1491 SSEIEGVIAAEDVVEPK
-1505 KKGHRRQESAAFAP
+1505 KKGHRRQDSAAFAP
-1519 SMFSMASRSEIEQKI
+1519 SVFSVVTRSEREQKI

-1542 KYTSE
+1542 KYTTE

-1566 DEFYETEADQGFHR
+1566 DESYETEADQGFHR
-1580 DMREGRYLETESDV
+1580 DIREGRYLEAESDI
-1594 DGDSKLSDVS
+1594 DGDSRISDVS

-1623 LMELAKLT
+1623 LVELARLT
-1631 SSDGVTEPVERPI
+1631 SSDGVTEPIERPI

-1649 EDYEIK
+1649 EDFDIK
-1655 DDTPELSSEAQASV
+1655 DDTPEMSSEAQASV
-1669 GELEQEYTSAIA
+1669 GELEQEYTSTIS
-1681 RAADFH
+1681 RVADFH
-1687 LPDIKKVS
+1687 LPDVQKTT
-1695 EKATKDLSSE
+1695 EKFVKDPSSE

-1725 PAHKVKQI
+1725 PAHKIKQI
-1733 CPILEDDDAE
+1733 CPILEDEDAE

-1753 KKELEKKRKAQ
+1753 QKELEEKRKAQ

-1783 PLVDHGFHYPDL
+1783 PLVDRGFHYPDL
-1795 EYEQKEREKEESEK
+1795 EYEQQQREQEEAEK
-1809 PEAPQTPSS
+1809 TEAPQTPSS

-1850 KAEMTE
+1850 KAEATE

-1864 VEKTIYES
+1864 VEKTLYDS

-1905 AKEAQEFDT
+1905 AKEAQESDM
-1914 EGKSVKITMKKK
+1914 EGKSLKITVKKK
-1926 AVKKADAEIEEYLTK
+1926 AVKKPDAEIEEYLTK
-1941 SAPTTTTAKMTDM
+1941 SAPTTTAKMTDI

-1981 SSTSKKGRDYVY
+1981 TSTSKKGRDYVY

-2044 DPTSSRIGSVGSQK
+2044 DPASSRIGSVGSQK

-2108 AMSLEQRK
+2108 AMSLEQRR

-2159 CIDAHKIEVKVKE
+2159 CIDAHKIEIKVKE

-2197 MSGTDKKV
+2197 ISGTDKKV

-2220 IDEIIRQA
+2220 IDEIIKQA

-2257 KVPELELDVPEQK
+2257 KVPELELDIPEQK
-2270 ASSTKVQWADTS
+2270 TTTTTTSTTTVASKVQWADTS
-2282 EDVMAVSTDSLDL
+2282 DDVMLASTDSLDL
-2295 PREEVDRRD
+2295 QKDEPDRRD

-2309 DQKTTAGDIMT
+2309 DQKTSAADIMT
-2320 ASTDSIEL
+2320 ASTDSIEF
-2328 QAAQKAKDTIMTD
+2328 QAQKAKSTIMTD
-2341 SIEVRDED
+2341 SIEMKGDD
-2349 EKSNMVAS
+2349 EKSNMVTS
-2357 DSLELATGTSANVA
+2357 DSLELPTGTSTNVV
-2371 GYSDSIDEDGGRV
+2371 GYSDSMDEDGSKIGV
-2384 GVYEH
+2384 GEH
-2389 STSSEKDGACL
+2389 SGSSEKDGACL
-2400 PKDNE
+2400 PKDMSE
-2405 LRTRAEHML
+2405 TGDLRTRAEYML

-2423 SSAAT
+2423 SSTAT

-2436 DSVFSGSFTSGG
+2436 DSVYSGSFTSGG

-2458 IEQREGVDL
+2458 IEQRETVDL

-2474 WFDDATSGT
+2474 WFDDGTSGS

-2490 YFEDDSRPYVTE
+2490 YFDDDSKPYVTE

-2515 IHRRVEMPPEIRKV
+2515 ILRRVEMPPDIKKV
-2529 TFSGA
+2529 TFTGA
-2534 DAEEQMRRFME
+2534 DAEDQMRRFIE

-2560 KDGNVHV
+2560 KDGNIHV
-2567 KRIVQKRLIIKDG
+2567 KRVVQKRLIIRDDN
-2580 SEGKPDV
+2580 ERKPEAQSR
-2587 PGHGVIKRTYTDGQ
+2587 GVIKRTYTDGQ
-2601 HSKTIY
+2601 HCKTIY

-2618 TSAVRDIL
+2618 TSAVRDLL
-2626 TSIAGDTGSSRF
+2626 TSIAADTGSSTNPPNVDFVPIFFYKLLSSTPARCL
-2638 PSEVVVIQI
+2638 SM
-2647 NFSLVLYYLYTC
+2647 
-2659 TLFLVSFRFS
+2659 VSFGFWVCFGLHEVS
-2669 FLSVCMVLHLHV
+2669 FACCVHIFTVSGCGTDGRWPIKV
-2681 VYCLR
+2681 